1 MSLSKNLTITQI
13 AEKANVSIATAS
25 RVINQSGAVKAET
38 REKVLQAMKSL
49 NYQAK
54 ESASKLIL
62 ASFADF
68 QNPFN
73 GDLIHGMRSAATRR
87 GYKLF
92 LQQMENPY
100 SPESYKFL
108 LSQKI
113 FSGVLFAHVVPEPNL
128 LSTLRLQYPIV
139 MCSEYSAEE
148 NIPFVVIDDFEAA
161 QTAMKYLISIGKR
174 RIALLNSSLDHNYAV
189 QREHGYRAALAES
202 NLPIRENW
210 IAHLTDIDFES
221 ACSAATNIL
230 SSAECPDAFFC
241 VSDVFASAVIK
252 AARALKLSIPQDI
265 AIVGFDNVYLTTM
278 TVPSI
283 TTVSQP
289 IYQIGFLGANLLIDQ
304 IEGKPILN
312 HQVVLSTD
320 LIVRGST

>member
-13 AEKANVSIATAS
+13 AQRANVSIATAS

-38 REKVLQAMKSL
+38 REKVLHAMKSL
-49 NYQAK
+49 NYQVK
-54 ESASKLIL
+54 ESTSKLIL
-62 ASFADF
+62 ASFPDF

-73 GDLIHGMRSAATRR
+73 SELIRGMQSAALRR

-92 LQQMENPY
+92 LQQIDNPC
-100 SPESYKFL
+100 SPDSYKFL
-108 LSQKI
+108 LSQKL
-113 FSGVLFAHVVPEPNL
+113 FSGVIFAHVVPEPHL
-128 LSTLRLQYPIV
+128 LATLRLQYPIV
-139 MCSEYSAEE
+139 MCSEYSEEE
-148 NIPFVVIDDFEAA
+148 NTPFVVIDDFEAA
-161 QTAMKYLISIGKR
+161 QTAMKYLISIGKQ

-202 NLPIRENW
+202 NLPVRENW
-210 IAHLTDIDFES
+210 IAHLSDIDFER

-230 SSAECPDAFFC
+230 SSPEHPEAFFC

-252 AARALKLSIPQDI
+252 AARGLNLSIPQDV

-289 IYQIGFLGANLLIDQ
+289 MHQIGFQSANLLIDQ
-304 IEGKPILN
+304 IEGEAILN
-312 HQVVLSTD
+312 YRVVLSTD